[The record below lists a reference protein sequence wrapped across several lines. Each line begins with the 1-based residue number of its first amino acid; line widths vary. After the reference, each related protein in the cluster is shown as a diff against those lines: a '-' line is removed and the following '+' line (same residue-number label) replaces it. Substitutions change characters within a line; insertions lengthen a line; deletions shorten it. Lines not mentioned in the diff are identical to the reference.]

1 MGILLYFPTPDE
13 IFNSD
18 HHDRSMPYALGS
30 NCPFTALPMNIN
42 QNVQDWLG
50 EDGEYHFSPTL
61 I

>member
-18 HHDRSMPYALGS
+18 HHDRSMPYVLGPDWS
-30 NCPFTALPMNIN
+30 LIRIPKKVT